1 MIDSVVN
8 VGLEKSKLE
17 HLSEVICRVFRI
29 SQIALKSNL
38 RRRELVNFLT
48 SNYSTISI
56 AIEQAH
62 NHLKHDKEFIGRY
75 DSIKDKLAVNISA

>member
-29 SQIALKSNL
+29 SQMAL
-38 RRRELVNFLT
+38 
-48 SNYSTISI
+48 
-56 AIEQAH
+56 
-62 NHLKHDKEFIGRY
+62 
-75 DSIKDKLAVNISA
+75 